1 MKSLFIMQVKKYI
14 PGISLSLLLAMIAS
28 LIANIS
34 YIKHFGLSSIVIA
47 IILGLLIGNSVYPKL
62 SHYCYVG
69 VDFSKGKILRLAIIL
84 FGIKLTFQD
93 IALVGY
99 QGILID
105 ILMVVSTFLLTMW
118 MGIKLFHLDQDS
130 VILIGSGCSICGAAA
145 VIATEST
152 INTNPEK
159 VTIAVAIVVIFGTLA
174 MFIYPFFYA
183 YIATHFAI
191 SDSHFGIYIGS
202 TIHEVAQVVA
212 AGNAISEPAVETAVI
227 SKMLRVL
234 LLAPFLFVLSAYLI
248 KTQQGNTQKRKLV
261 IPWFAIGFLL
271 MACLNSLNILPKQF
285 VSIIIML
292 DNILLTMAMAAL
304 GLTSHYS
311 AFQKAGIKP
320 LLLGFFIF
328 VWLIIGGAAINVAVN
343 AAL

>member
-1 MKSLFIMQVKKYI
+1 MQVKKYI
-14 PGISLSLLLAMIAS
+14 PGVSLSLLLAIVCS
-28 LIANIS
+28 LLANVS
-34 YIKHFGLSSIVIA
+34 FIKHLGLSSIVLA
-47 IILGLLIGNSVYPKL
+47 IIIGLLIGNSFYPKL
-62 SHYCYVG
+62 NHFCDVG
-69 VDFSKGKILRLAIIL
+69 VDFCKGKILRLAIIL

-105 ILMVVSTFLLTMW
+105 VLMVVSTFLLTMW
-118 MGIKLFHLDQDS
+118 IGIRLFHLDQDS

-174 MFIYPFFYA
+174 MFIYPLIYS
-183 YIATHFAI
+183 YIAESFAI
-191 SDSHFGIYIGS
+191 SESHFGIYIGS

-212 AGNAISEPAVETAVI
+212 AGNAIGETAVETAVI

-234 LLAPFLFVLSAYLI
+234 LLAPFLFSLSAYLI
-248 KTQQGNTQKRKLV
+248 KSQHGNQQKQKLI
-261 IPWFAIGFLL
+261 IPWFAVGFLL
-271 MACLNSLNILPKQF
+271 MACLNSLDILPKQL
-285 VSIIIML
+285 VSIIITL

-311 AFQKAGIKP
+311 AFKKAGAKP
-320 LLLGFFIF
+320 LLLGLAMFI
-328 VWLIIGGAAINVAVN
+328 WLIIGGAVINLTIN
-343 AAL
+343 LAL